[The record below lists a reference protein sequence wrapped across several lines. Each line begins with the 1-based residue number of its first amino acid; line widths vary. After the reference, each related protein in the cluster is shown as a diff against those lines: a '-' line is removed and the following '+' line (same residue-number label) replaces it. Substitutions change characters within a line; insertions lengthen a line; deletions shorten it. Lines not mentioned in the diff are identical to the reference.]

1 MAKVNIK
8 GPIISSDEKWI
19 YNWFGMDATC
29 ARDVEKVIN
38 SAEQG
43 EQLEVI
49 INSNGGYVD
58 EGSEIYTLLK
68 DYNGEVVIKIV
79 GIAAS
84 AASVIAMGGD
94 KVKISPTGRIMIHN
108 AAGGVCGDYRQ
119 MEHGA
124 EVLKDCNEA
133 IANAYALK
141 TGMSKDELLDLMN
154 KETFMNAQKAK
165 QLGFVDEIMFDNSNR
180 LVNDLN
186 SGMLP
191 KDVIE
196 KIRNMKE
203 EDLKKENNENE
214 KKEIN
219 SLKEKLVFKNKSV
232 TSFLLCQKE
241 GML

>member
-38 SAEQG
+38 SVQQG

-79 GIAAS
+79 GMAAS

-141 TGMSKDELLDLMN
+141 TGMSKEELLDLMN

-203 EDLKKENNENE
+203 EEFKKENNKDEE
-214 KKEIN
+214 KEIN
-219 SLKEKLVFKNKSV
+219 SLKEKLVLKNKSV
-232 TSFLLCQKE
+232 TSFLFCQKE

>member
-38 SAEQG
+38 SVQQG

-79 GIAAS
+79 GMAAS

-141 TGMSKDELLDLMN
+141 TGMSKEELLDLMN

-203 EDLKKENNENE
+203 EEFKKENNKDEE
-214 KKEIN
+214 KEIN
-219 SLKEKLVFKNKSV
+219 SLKEKLVLKNKSV

>member
-38 SAEQG
+38 SLQQG

-79 GIAAS
+79 GMAAS

-141 TGMSKDELLDLMN
+141 TGMSKEELLDLMN

-203 EDLKKENNENE
+203 EEFKKENNKDEE
-214 KKEIN
+214 KEIN
-219 SLKEKLVFKNKSV
+219 SLKEKLVLKNKSV
-232 TSFLLCQKE
+232 TSFLFCQKE

>member
-1 MAKVNIK
+1 
-8 GPIISSDEKWI
+8 
-19 YNWFGMDATC
+19 MDATC

-38 SAEQG
+38 SVQQG

-79 GIAAS
+79 GMAAS

-141 TGMSKDELLDLMN
+141 TGMSKEELLDLMN

-203 EDLKKENNENE
+203 EEFKKENNKDEE
-214 KKEIN
+214 KEIN
-219 SLKEKLVFKNKSV
+219 SLKEKLVLKNKSV

>member
-1 MAKVNIK
+1 M
-8 GPIISSDEKWI
+8 
-19 YNWFGMDATC
+19 
-29 ARDVEKVIN
+29 
-38 SAEQG
+38 
-43 EQLEVI
+43 EVI

-79 GIAAS
+79 GMAAS

-141 TGMSKDELLDLMN
+141 TGMSKEELLDLMN

-203 EDLKKENNENE
+203 EEFKKENNKDEE
-214 KKEIN
+214 KEIN
-219 SLKEKLVFKNKSV
+219 SLKEKLVLKNKSV

>member
-38 SAEQG
+38 SVQQG

-79 GIAAS
+79 GMAAS

-141 TGMSKDELLDLMN
+141 TGMSKEELLDLMN

-165 QLGFVDEIMFDNSNR
+165 ELKFVDGIMFDTNNR
-180 LVNDLN
+180 LVNN
-186 SGMLP
+186 SNESGMLP
-191 KDVIE
+191 TDVIE
-196 KIRNMKE
+196 KIRNMK
-203 EDLKKENNENE
+203 DQLN
-214 KKEIN
+214 
-219 SLKEKLVFKNKSV
+219 
-232 TSFLLCQKE
+232 
-241 GML
+241 